1 MSELTKEYF
10 DQHFDDLLR
19 AVKEGFD
26 ATASRVEFQEM
37 RKELKSDIS
46 DLAFKLGQLADE
58 VKEFVVIVKKQ
69 ESEYVELKI
78 KYHELEKRVVRLEA
92 GLQAA

>member
-26 ATASRVEFQEM
+26 ATASKE
-37 RKELKSDIS
+37 ELKRVQEDVTDSQYT
-46 DLAFKLGQLADE
+46 LGQLASE
-58 VKEFVVIVKKQ
+58 VKDFVSIVKKQ
-69 ESEYVELKI
+69 ETEYVELKV
-78 KYHELEKRVVRLEA
+78 KYHQLDERVTRLEA
-92 GLQAA
+92 GRQAA